1 LINQTNYQNYRFYL
15 PIYEYR
21 GNNNI
26 YFYNQ
31 RRQWLENALVGMSVN
46 PVQRIKACME
56 CLQKSSSSDEERNQ
70 AMEELIEWCEQM
82 DYAIGEAK
90 ILYKY

>member
-1 LINQTNYQNYRFYL
+1 
-15 PIYEYR
+15 
-21 GNNNI
+21 
-26 YFYNQ
+26 
-31 RRQWLENALVGMSVN
+31 MSVN

-90 ILYKY
+90 IF